1 MKKEKKEKKRI
12 YLSVTLAI
20 FGGLT
25 IVWFLFRGFF
35 IEDFINPTGTINLDK
50 SAKFGDFIGGFVG
63 SIFTLVGIVLLYE
76 TLYLQRKEFE
86 ESRKVFETQQ
96 FENKFFSLLKLYQD
110 IISSMH
116 YDVVES
122 SEKFIGKEF
131 FLKHKG
137 DIYTKYSPTNS
148 FFKNRKSAIDSY
160 TNFYINNKENVAHYF
175 RTLYRMFRLIEETNY
190 TENEKMSYAKI
201 IRAQLSEPEL
211 FFLNYNACTVYGKKF
226 RQLIISYN
234 LTKHL
239 PLLERL
245 EFKEWKTKLN
255 EEKRNSIN
263 ILFEEIFDFLKTE
276 KNKFYKTYLKGRFAF
291 TINKKDKSLEI
302 IIIRNNNQPFSN
314 YLQEGYG
321 LDDFTNDELE
331 KLLKCWA
338 LEIISHRN
346 FGIVNKV
353 ENISTKVD
361 IINLPN
367 NKFKITCDI
376 ESKDKLNLKII

>member
-1 MKKEKKEKKRI
+1 MPI
-12 YLSVTLAI
+12 
-20 FGGLT
+20 
-25 IVWFLFRGFF
+25 
-35 IEDFINPTGTINLDK
+35 
-50 SAKFGDFIGGFVG
+50 
-63 SIFTLVGIVLLYE
+63 
-76 TLYLQRKEFE
+76 
-86 ESRKVFETQQ
+86 
-96 FENKFFSLLKLYQD
+96 
-110 IISSMH
+110 
-116 YDVVES
+116 
-122 SEKFIGKEF
+122 
-131 FLKHKG
+131 
-137 DIYTKYSPTNS
+137 
-148 FFKNRKSAIDSY
+148 
-160 TNFYINNKENVAHYF
+160 
-175 RTLYRMFRLIEETNY
+175 
-190 TENEKMSYAKI
+190 
-201 IRAQLSEPEL
+201 
-211 FFLNYNACTVYGKKF
+211 
-226 RQLIISYN
+226 
-234 LTKHL
+234 
-239 PLLERL
+239 
-245 EFKEWKTKLN
+245 
-255 EEKRNSIN
+255 
-263 ILFEEIFDFLKTE
+263 KTE

>member
-1 MKKEKKEKKRI
+1 MKEEKKEKKRI
-12 YLSVTLAI
+12 YLSVSLAI

-35 IEDFINPTGTINLDK
+35 IENFINPTGTINLDK

-131 FLKHKG
+131 FLKHKV
-137 DIYTKYSPTNS
+137 DIYTKYNPTNS

-160 TNFYINNKENVAHYF
+160 TNFYIHHKENVAHYF
-175 RTLYRMFRLIEETNY
+175 RTLYRMFRLIEETDY
-190 TENEKMSYAKI
+190 TGNEKMSYAKI

-226 RQLIISYN
+226 RELIISYN

-245 EFKEWKTKLN
+245 EFKEWNTKLN

>member
-1 MKKEKKEKKRI
+1 MKEEKKEKKRI
-12 YLSVTLAI
+12 YLSVSLAI

-63 SIFTLVGIVLLYE
+63 AIFTLVGIVLLYE

-96 FENKFFSLLKLYQD
+96 FENKFFSLLKLYQE

-131 FLKHKG
+131 FLKHKV
-137 DIYTKYSPTNS
+137 DIYTNYIPTNS

-160 TNFYINNKENVAHYF
+160 TNFYIHNKENVAHYF
-175 RTLYRMFRLIEETNY
+175 RTLYRMFRLIEETDY

-226 RQLIISYN
+226 RELIISYN

-302 IIIRNNNQPFSN
+302 IIIRNNNQLFSN

-346 FGIVNKV
+346 FGILNKV